1 MTEIER
7 ARQALLDVEVNPGTE
22 EIAVEEAW
30 GRVLAER
37 VTAGPM
43 TATPSGG
50 RISGRRLRRRRLL

>member
-37 VTAGPM
+37 VTAGHDV
-43 TATPSGG
+43 PSF
-50 RISGRRLRRRRLL
+50 RRRLRRRRLL